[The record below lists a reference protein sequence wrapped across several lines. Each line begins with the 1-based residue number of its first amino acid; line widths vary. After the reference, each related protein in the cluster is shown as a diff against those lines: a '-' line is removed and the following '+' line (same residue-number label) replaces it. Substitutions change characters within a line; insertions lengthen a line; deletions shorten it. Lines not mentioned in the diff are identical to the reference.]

1 NRTVRFLVLLAC
13 TVVVPFPGTPQLSE
27 CFYKLSQPPVS
38 SFTRIIVNKSVTYPA
53 VTICRYPSYKSNVLK
68 RYNLNSVKNHPDY
81 DNFPFQNVTLE
92 KLWQQA
98 TYREDEKPLEYRFT
112 DLTQSLHLENAL
124 NIDVGCHT
132 VLPLIQTTASGIY
145 NGFTIML
152 NEIGDTGDLT
162 ETPKT
167 DPEIGWYIFLHSA
180 TEPWIESTEGY
191 EGTDES
197 IFLKEQEEVHVKIGV
212 QEYFEVNKGN
222 DICNTTYHYSSVAC
236 EHLCKT
242 KKLVNRIGCTAPW
255 LTDIG
260 APLCNTSIQVQS
272 ILSGYLYNNSSYDDL
287 SCNCMRSCHS
297 LQYTP
302 YITRRYEMQSNG
314 GTKLSHLYL
323 YYTSR
328 RIEVS
333 EERLAYDWSLFLA
346 DLGGSLGFLLGLS
359 VLGIIGIVER
369 LIDML
374 YGNLQPPWRKH
385 SIMSKQSKDSSLQFS
400 KTSSETSQRR
410 RLCGE

>member
-1 NRTVRFLVLLAC
+1 
-13 TVVVPFPGTPQLSE
+13 
-27 CFYKLSQPPVS
+27 
-38 SFTRIIVNKSVTYPA
+38 
-53 VTICRYPSYKSNVLK
+53 
-68 RYNLNSVKNHPDY
+68 
-81 DNFPFQNVTLE
+81 
-92 KLWQQA
+92 
-98 TYREDEKPLEYRFT
+98 
-112 DLTQSLHLENAL
+112 
-124 NIDVGCHT
+124 
-132 VLPLIQTTASGIY
+132 
-145 NGFTIML
+145 
-152 NEIGDTGDLT
+152 
-162 ETPKT
+162 
-167 DPEIGWYIFLHSA
+167 
-180 TEPWIESTEGY
+180 
-191 EGTDES
+191 
-197 IFLKEQEEVHVKIGV
+197 
-212 QEYFEVNKGN
+212 
-222 DICNTTYHYSSVAC
+222 
-236 EHLCKT
+236 
-242 KKLVNRIGCTAPW
+242 
-255 LTDIG
+255 
-260 APLCNTSIQVQS
+260 
-272 ILSGYLYNNSSYDDL
+272 YLYNNSSYDDL

-400 KTSSETSQRR
+400 E
-410 RLCGE
+410 